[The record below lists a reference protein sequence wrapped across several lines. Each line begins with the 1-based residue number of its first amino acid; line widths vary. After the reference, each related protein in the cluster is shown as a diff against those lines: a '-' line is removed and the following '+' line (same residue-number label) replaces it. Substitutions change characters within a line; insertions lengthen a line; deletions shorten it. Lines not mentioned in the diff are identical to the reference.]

1 MSGKPAP
8 HKVVWEK
15 AVLRGSGLP
24 LPAIGVVMALASYG
38 DADGSNVR
46 PTQERLADDLGCN
59 VRTVR
64 KWLDLAEE
72 SGWIKK
78 TREGRSGLASLYL
91 LTIPNR
97 NERAGSS
104 EGAGEPRRSVRSGSS
119 TAGREISRNDRSGST
134 GLDLPTGTIAQ
145 ANRNERSGCNR
156 NERSPYQHITNSTT
170 NTSTAL
176 QVEAKL
182 PALFARPSQFPDNFE
197 DFIPSEDE
205 DPWAVAMQATP

>member
-1 MSGKPAP
+1 MGKPAP
-8 HKVVWEK
+8 HKVLWEK

-64 KWLDLAEE
+64 KWLDVAEGA
-72 SGWIKK
+72 GWIEK

-91 LTIPNR
+91 LKIP
-97 NERAGSS
+97 
-104 EGAGEPRRSVRSGSS
+104 
-119 TAGREISRNDRSGST
+119 SRNDRSGST
-134 GLDLPTGTIAQ
+134 SPSPPAGTNTQ
-145 ANRNERSGCNR
+145 PNRNARSGCNR
-156 NERSPYQHITNSTT
+156 NARSTYQHITNPTT

-176 QVEAKL
+176 QVGAKP
-182 PALFARPSQFPDNFE
+182 PAWLARPSQFPDDVYNFT
-197 DFIPSEDE
+197 PAEDE
-205 DPWAVAMQATP
+205 DPWALAMQANP